1 MTDARSMRALCGGE
15 SRLEMGGDGDV
26 TRAAW
31 SMMGQYSLLWCS
43 FLKEA
48 NAASDGV
55 RGFVTNEMN

>member
-1 MTDARSMRALCGGE
+1 
-15 SRLEMGGDGDV
+15 
-26 TRAAW
+26 
-31 SMMGQYSLLWCS
+31 MMGQYSLLWCS